1 MVKDRKLL
9 SIEMGRVSPDEYKE
23 LPQIGVVV
31 VLDNIRS
38 AHNVGSAFR
47 TCDSFKIDKLWLCG
61 ICAVPPSA
69 EIHKSAL
76 GAEDSVPW
84 EHSDSTPDVVSRLR
98 SLGYEIV
105 SVEQTVNSVSLEKFS
120 PEFAEGKKYALI
132 FGNEVDGVDQAVVD
146 ASDMSLEIPQFGT
159 KHSLN
164 VSVSVGVIL
173 WHFTLARLMYKS
185 LLQPRRP
192 EHHGH

>member
-84 EHSDSTPDVVSRLR
+84 EHSDSTLDVVGHLR
-98 SLGYEIV
+98 SVGYEIV

-173 WHFTLARLMYKS
+173 WHFTLARLMGKS